1 MKARMLFGLLMV
13 TAMPAVAERVYSPQ
27 AAAEHPTKLLFGD
40 LHLHTSYSSDAG
52 MIGARLGPD
61 EAYRFARGEKLI
73 SNFGSPVQIARP
85 LDFLAVTD
93 HAENLGLAPMV
104 VRSDPELLKSPWGR
118 KVHEAFKAGNQTRAY
133 ELWIE
138 SKNAGINPLQGFDG
152 VAKQAWAD
160 IVASAEKFNDPGQFT
175 TLIGYEWTAAPGGDN
190 LHRNVIFRGNGEQA
204 LTTLPFSQF
213 NSEDPEALWAWMQ
226 NYQEQSGDRVLAIPH
241 NSNLS
246 AGRMFADTRF
256 DGSPIDA
263 AYARKRQIF
272 EPLYETTQAK
282 GDSETHPLLSPE
294 DEFAD
299 FETWDVGGF
308 GATPHNNSMLAAE
321 YTRSAYKR
329 GLQFEQEIGANPFRF
344 GLIGATDSHTAL
356 PTASEDNWFGKVA
369 MFEPSRREMRFT
381 EKVLG
386 RIRASDG
393 SDNTALAVETSASGL
408 TAVWARE
415 NTREGIW
422 NALNSK
428 ETYATTGTRI
438 GLRFFAGY
446 DFTPEDVLRSDF
458 AERGYA
464 GGVPMGGTLQA
475 EETKAPRFIIRAQAD
490 TQGAFLDRVQ
500 VIKLWVDDSGASH
513 EKIYDVA
520 VAGDRKVDDSGRA
533 TAAVGNTVDV
543 ASATYSNS
551 IGEAVL
557 MAYWQDPQFNPA
569 EHAMYYVR
577 VLEIPTPR
585 WSTKDAVFYGEPLP
599 SNVPSSIQER
609 AYSSPV
615 WVNPK

>member
-1 MKARMLFGLLMV
+1 MRTWMV
-13 TAMPAVAERVYSPQ
+13 LGVLGVAAMPALAERVYSPQ
-27 AAAEHPTKLLFGD
+27 AAAEYPTKLLFGD

-118 KVHEAFKAGNQTRAY
+118 KVHDAFHSGNQTGAY
-133 ELWIE
+133 GMWIAA
-138 SKNAGINPLQGFDG
+138 KNAGIDPLTGFDG
-152 VAKQAWAD
+152 VATQAWKD
-160 IVASAEKFNDPGQFT
+160 IVTSAEKFNDPGQFT
-175 TLIGYEWTAAPGGDN
+175 ALIGYEWTAAPGGDN
-190 LHRNVIFRGNGEQA
+190 LHRNVIFRGSAEQA

-213 NSEDPEALWAWMQ
+213 NSEDPEALWTWMQ
-226 NYQEQSGDRVLAIPH
+226 RYQEQSGDRVLAIPH

-246 AGRMFADTRF
+246 VGRMFADTRF
-256 DGSPIDA
+256 DGSPIDV
-263 AYARKRQIF
+263 AYARKRQVF

-329 GLQFEQEIGANPFRF
+329 GLQFEQQIGANPFRF

-369 MFEPSRREMRFT
+369 LFEPSRREMRFT

-386 RIRASDG
+386 RIPASDG
-393 SDNTALAVETSASGL
+393 SDNTALSVETSASGL

-422 NALNSK
+422 NALNNK

-475 EETKAPRFIIRAQAD
+475 EMAKYPRFIIRAQAD
-490 TQGAFLDRVQ
+490 SQGAFLDRVQ
-500 VIKLWVDDSGASH
+500 VIKLWVDDSGESH

-520 VAGDRKVDDSGRA
+520 VAGDRTVDDSGRA
-533 TAAVGNTVDV
+533 LAPVGNTVDV

-585 WSTKDAVFYGEPLP
+585 WSTKDAMFYGEPLP
-599 SNVPSSIQER
+599 ENVPSSIQER

-615 WVNPK
+615 WVTPL